1 MVGPEKWG
9 SVRLAGALA
18 GSVAAVEVGPLSWSG
33 RQGTLPVRASWGAP
47 DVRFELPEELEPGP
61 ATDRA
66 DAGLAA
72 VLLAAMRRG
81 DDLHVA
87 GEVSP
92 RLLAA
97 SEVVQDV
104 LTTWDRTLRPTDRWY
119 RHIAVAASAISAPAP
134 AERATATAAF
144 FTGGVDSFHT
154 AITEREHLDALVYV
168 DGFDLDLDD
177 HARLAAVHEHL
188 HDAADLLGLPLLVV
202 RTDLRRFGDA
212 AGIGWPDHHGAGLA
226 SVAHLLAPRFGTMLV
241 PATHTYGHLEGLG
254 SHPLLDPLWS
264 SDLVEIV
271 HHGAAANRVDKL
283 RAIAHEPA
291 VQRHLRVCWE
301 QPQGAGN
308 CGRCEKCVRTAAAA
322 RAAEVAD
329 LLETLPPVGTR
340 EIARARAT
348 GRGSPWEEIRI
359 SLAESGTD
367 PELERAVHRVLAR
380 HRRRR

>member
-9 SVRLAGALA
+9 SVRLAGRPA

-33 RQGTLPVRASWGAP
+33 RQGTLPVRAGWGAP
-47 DVRFELPEELEPGP
+47 HVRFDLPDELGPHPG
-61 ATDRA
+61 TGRA

-81 DDLHVA
+81 EDLHVA

-92 RLLAA
+92 RLLRSCEA
-97 SEVVQDV
+97 VQDV

-119 RHIAVAASAISAPAP
+119 RRIGISAPATASSGQ

-154 AITEREHLDALVYV
+154 AITEREHLDALIYV
-168 DGFDLDLDD
+168 DGFDVDIDD
-177 HARLAAVHEHL
+177 HDRLAAVHEHL
-188 HDAADLLGLPLLVV
+188 HDAAARLGLPLHVV
-202 RTDLRRFGDA
+202 RTDLRRFGDV
-212 AGIGWPDHHGAGLA
+212 AGLGWPDHHGAALA
-226 SVAHLLAPRFGTMLV
+226 SVAHLLAPWFGTVLV

-264 SDLVEIV
+264 SELVELV

-283 RAIAHEPA
+283 QAIADEPA

-301 QPQGAGN
+301 QPDGAYN

-322 RAAEVAD
+322 RAAGVAD
-329 LLETLPPVGTR
+329 RLETLPPVPTR

-348 GRGSPWEEIRI
+348 GRGSPWDEIRI